1 MMRGMS
7 GEQLLQTSQM
17 LYADGDAE
25 AQAAPLADEQATQ
38 AEVAQPA
45 EAQATEQ
52 QAQVETQPQ
61 AEQ

>member
-17 LYADGDAE
+17 LYVDGDAE

-38 AEVAQPA
+38 VAQ
-45 EAQATEQ
+45 QD
-52 QAQVETQPQ
+52 V
-61 AEQ
+61 